1 MVMQKKVSKYL
12 FSENMPVRKSVPY
25 SVQKNLPE
33 MFYEKLL
40 WIISQNSP
48 ENTSAR
54 ICFY

>member
-1 MVMQKKVSKYL
+1 MQKKVSKYL

-40 WIISQNSP
+40 
-48 ENTSAR
+48 
-54 ICFY
+54 